1 MTIAI
6 IGGGIAGAST
16 AYHLA
21 RAGRDVVLFERG
33 DIASEASGV
42 NAGSIGAL
50 GWGRVPD
57 LQATLTT
64 GSLEIF
70 KTLQLDLGYD
80 IEFRQSG
87 ALQAIHTEAQYEFAR
102 DQVLALRANGY
113 TVELLTIREAR
124 GLEPALSPDLLGAVH
139 SPLRAQADPRKATRA
154 FATAAERAGAR
165 ILTGQEVTAIEPTA
179 DGYRIAAAD
188 GEHAAESLVI
198 AAGAWCGPVG
208 RMLGVN
214 IPIVPVRG
222 QMWATDPLPPSFFRV
237 VSSTE
242 STLAWH
248 RSPKSAPD
256 APPWLTHRGATR
268 LTRHLYGRQTRTGEV
283 IFGGDRETLGYV
295 TSVGDAGIES
305 NKRHAE
311 EVLPFLAEVPVRRTW
326 SGLMPFP
333 LDGAPI
339 IGLIPGMPRLY
350 AVTGLASSGFG
361 RGPMAGQLLA
371 EYIHSGDRPSLL
383 GEADPAR
390 CVTLGAE
397 PPAGTRARNGARPAA
412 RARGRS
418 TRREPATRSVARAP
432 RSRRLR
438 SR

>member
-21 RAGRDVVLFERG
+21 RAGRDVTLFERG
-33 DIASEASGV
+33 EIASEASGV

-50 GWGRVPD
+50 GWGRGVAD

-70 KTLQLDLGYD
+70 RALQLDLGYD

-124 GLEPALSPDLLGAVH
+124 ALEPALSPDLLGAVH

-154 FATAAERAGAR
+154 FAHAAERAGAR
-165 ILTGQEVTAIEPTA
+165 ILTGHEVSGIDPTA
-179 DGYRIAAAD
+179 DGYCLVSAQ
-188 GEHAAESLVI
+188 GEHVVESLVI

-208 RMLGVN
+208 RMLGLH

-222 QMWATDPLPPSFFRV
+222 QMWATEPLPPSVFRV
-237 VSSTE
+237 ISSTE

-248 RSPKSAPD
+248 RRPRSAAD
-256 APPWLTHRGATR
+256 APPWLTHRGGSR
-268 LTRHLYGRQTRTGEV
+268 LTRHLYGRQTRTGEI
-283 IFGGDRETLGYV
+283 IFGGDREVLGYI
-295 TSVGDAGIES
+295 TSVSDAGIES

-311 EVLPFLAEVPVRRTW
+311 EVLPFLADVPVRRTW

-333 LDGAPI
+333 LDGQPI
-339 IGLIPGMPRLY
+339 IGVIPGLPRVY

-361 RGPMAGQLLA
+361 RGPMAGRLIA
-371 EYIHSGDRPSLL
+371 EYIHSGHRPPVLA
-383 GEADPAR
+383 EADPAR
-390 CVTLGAE
+390 CVTLQRTLA
-397 PPAGTRARNGARPAA
+397 ARRRTRAATRALPRKPTRPIARAARP
-412 RARGRS
+412 S
-418 TRREPATRSVARAP
+418 
-432 RSRRLR
+432 RLR